1 MSWTETQCDIEV
13 YNGFFY
19 VGLLK
24 FGLVMQM
31 SEVLIVVYG
40 QTKS

>member
-1 MSWTETQCDIEV
+1 MSWTETQCDIGV
-13 YNGFFY
+13 YNGFFD

-31 SEVLIVVYG
+31 SEVLVVVYG
-40 QTKS
+40 QTMS